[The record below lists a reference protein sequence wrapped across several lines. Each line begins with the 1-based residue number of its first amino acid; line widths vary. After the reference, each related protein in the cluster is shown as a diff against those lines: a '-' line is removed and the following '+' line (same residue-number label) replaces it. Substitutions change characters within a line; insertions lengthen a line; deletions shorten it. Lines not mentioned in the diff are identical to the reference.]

1 MVAFFDC
8 RNKQWFLNL
17 SSKYQISITDPQ
29 NRIRVT
35 AAALTGIAAVFS

>member
-1 MVAFFDC
+1 VVAFFDC

-17 SSKYQISITDPQ
+17 SKYQISITDPQ